1 MAVTWLVE
9 TGIFNMR
16 IDLRNRATSQNAQP
30 EGGSHATN
38 VAANHP
44 KSHDMQV
51 DVQVDIF
58 NMPLVKQAYDVSA
71 D

>member
-16 IDLRNRATSQNAQP
+16 IDLSNRASSQYAQP